1 MKFTRL
7 VLSVI
12 ILSIVTFSCKE
23 KKPEDNPPVDGGE
36 QPGTEEI
43 TGFNML
49 DKIRG
54 IWDGAVT
61 STTMLG
67 GFPKWVVDFR
77 PISASQISG
86 KSELNVDN
94 DIHMTFFVT
103 KYNGKNCI
111 GFRNGGLFAGN
122 SRISYFV
129 ADSVSET
136 SSHSFYRFAEPVK
149 GRAKAYT
156 ELTFKGDS
164 LIFSAYT
171 NIYDTEPTAVLHMR
185 WRAKRKDL
193 SASANAVSNF
203 NFPQKVME
211 KDLTNA
217 FANVNE
223 AVFYNAQTAEDPY
236 KENEH
241 PYLGKGTVTYSFSGV
256 TPNSTSKTFLLL
268 LTQPLFSPTTGYNP
282 NSMNYISRYVTL
294 DANDMDY
301 TFSYMHPGSYYVYAI
316 YDANNDGI
324 FGSGDYINYNSGT
337 LSLSPESTASSNV
350 VVNFQIP

>member
-1 MKFTRL
+1 MKITHIFFPIATL
-7 VLSVI
+7 AI
-12 ILSIVTFSCKE
+12 IAFSCKD
-23 KKPEDNPPVDGGE
+23 KKPEDTPPANEE
-36 QPGTEEI
+36 QPAAEEI
-43 TGFNML
+43 KGFNVL
-49 DKIRG
+49 DKIKG

-86 KSELNVDN
+86 KSELNVNN

-103 KYNGKNCI
+103 TYNGKDCI
-111 GFRNGGLFAGN
+111 GLRNGGLFAGN

-129 ADSVSET
+129 SDSVSET
-136 SSHSFYRFAEPVK
+136 SSHSFYRFSEPVK
-149 GRAKAYT
+149 GKNKAYT

-171 NIYDTEPTAVLHMR
+171 NIYNTESTAVLHMR
-185 WRAKRKDL
+185 WKAKRKDL
-193 SASANAVSNF
+193 SACANAVSNF
-203 NFPQKVME
+203 NFPQKVIG

-217 FANVNE
+217 FNNVSE

-241 PYLGKGTVTYSFSGV
+241 AYLGQGTVTYSFSGI
-256 TPNSTSKTFLLL
+256 TPNATSKTFLLL

-294 DANDMDY
+294 DANDLDF

-316 YDANNDGI
+316 YDANNDGV
-324 FGSGDYINYNSGT
+324 FGSGDYINYNAGS